1 MPRPKLHRDSI
12 ELDKEIARIQRES
25 QAEIERL
32 QKARAEA
39 EAAED
44 RRRGEL
50 LREYLAGQHGD
61 DLRNVLEVISG
72 PEGPRAVRASGRPRG
87 PSDGGTGALTG
98 EFLVQV
104 RRGTTRVARQHEPKS
119 PNAGVR
125 EATADSRI

>member
-25 QAEIERL
+25 RAEIERL

-50 LREYLAGQHGD
+50 LREYLAGRHGEE
-61 DLRNVLEVISG
+61 LRNVLDVISSPKDRALFRLPAAAADRQTTA
-72 PEGPRAVRASGRPRG
+72 PES
-87 PSDGGTGALTG
+87 
-98 EFLVQV
+98 
-104 RRGTTRVARQHEPKS
+104 
-119 PNAGVR
+119 
-125 EATADSRI
+125 

>member
-61 DLRNVLEVISG
+61 NLRNVLEVICG
-72 PEGPRAVRASGRPRG
+72 PKERALFGLPA
-87 PSDGGTGALTG
+87 A
-98 EFLVQV
+98 
-104 RRGTTRVARQHEPKS
+104 RVDRQTPTPAH
-119 PNAGVR
+119 
-125 EATADSRI
+125 

>member
-50 LREYLAGQHGD
+50 LREYLAGRHGD
-61 DLRNVLEVISG
+61 DLRNVLEGISR
-72 PEGPRAVRASGRPRG
+72 PKDRALFRLPAVDADGQTAAPAS
-87 PSDGGTGALTG
+87 
-98 EFLVQV
+98 
-104 RRGTTRVARQHEPKS
+104 
-119 PNAGVR
+119 
-125 EATADSRI
+125 

>member
-50 LREYLAGQHGD
+50 LREYLAGRHGD
-61 DLRNVLEVISG
+61 DLRTVLQVISS
-72 PEGPRAVRASGRPRG
+72 PKDRALFGLPASVVDRHTPAQQ
-87 PSDGGTGALTG
+87 S
-98 EFLVQV
+98 
-104 RRGTTRVARQHEPKS
+104 
-119 PNAGVR
+119 
-125 EATADSRI
+125 

>member
-1 MPRPKLHRDSI
+1 MPRPKLRRDSI

-50 LREYLAGQHGD
+50 LRDYLAGQHGD
-61 DLRNVLEVISG
+61 DLRNVLEVISSAKD
-72 PEGPRAVRASGRPRG
+72 RALFGLPA
-87 PSDGGTGALTG
+87 
-98 EFLVQV
+98 
-104 RRGTTRVARQHEPKS
+104 ARLDRQ
-119 PNAGVR
+119 
-125 EATADSRI
+125 TAAPAR

>member
-32 QKARAEA
+32 ETARAEA

-50 LREYLAGQHGD
+50 LREYLAGRHGE
-61 DLRNVLEVISG
+61 DLRNLLEVVSS
-72 PEGPRAVRASGRPRG
+72 PKDRALFRLPDAAGDRQPAASG
-87 PSDGGTGALTG
+87 S
-98 EFLVQV
+98 
-104 RRGTTRVARQHEPKS
+104 
-119 PNAGVR
+119 
-125 EATADSRI
+125 

>member
-50 LREYLAGQHGD
+50 LREYLAGRHGD
-61 DLRNVLEVISG
+61 DLRNVLEVISSPKDRALFRLPAPAVDRQTA
-72 PEGPRAVRASGRPRG
+72 PEQS
-87 PSDGGTGALTG
+87 
-98 EFLVQV
+98 
-104 RRGTTRVARQHEPKS
+104 
-119 PNAGVR
+119 
-125 EATADSRI
+125 

>member
-1 MPRPKLHRDSI
+1 MPRQKLHRDSI

-50 LREYLAGQHGD
+50 LRQYVASPRAD
-61 DLRNVLEVISG
+61 NLRGVLDAISG
-72 PEGPRAVRASGRPRG
+72 PKDRAIRLLSTP
-87 PSDGGTGALTG
+87 
-98 EFLVQV
+98 
-104 RRGTTRVARQHEPKS
+104 H
-119 PNAGVR
+119 
-125 EATADSRI
+125 

>member
-32 QKARAEA
+32 QEARAEA

-61 DLRNVLEVISG
+61 ELRNVLELMCGTKDRVLFG
-72 PEGPRAVRASGRPRG
+72 FPAVRVDRQTAAP
-87 PSDGGTGALTG
+87 TG
-98 EFLVQV
+98 
-104 RRGTTRVARQHEPKS
+104 
-119 PNAGVR
+119 
-125 EATADSRI
+125 